1 MGFFGRKKDKEKE
14 KEKKGG
20 LFGWMKRKQADEPER
35 EEQIVEPELETDT
48 DDVAAQMLAEREAAR
63 QAETEQWREAAEA
76 EIAADQ
82 AEAAALAAKA
92 AQDELLTE
100 EEDSEAENEEDEDEE
115 EPIAVTFQ
123 PEEAESEAEE
133 AEPETVKVEPEAV
146 AEPETVKVE
155 PEAVAEPETVE
166 SEPEAVAEPET
177 VETELEEV
185 TEPETVES
193 ELEEVAES
201 ETVESELEE
210 VAEPETVEPEPE
222 EVAEPETVEPEPE
235 EIAEPETVES
245 ELEEVAEPETVE
257 TEPKEVAEP
266 ETVETEPEEVAEP
279 ETVETEPEEVA
290 ELETEE
296 SESEELDET
305 EAEASEPEEFD
316 ETEAEAS
323 EPEEP
328 QEPEKKKKKG
338 FFEKIRDGLRKT
350 KDSVIAKMQLVLNA
364 FTKIDEDL
372 FDQLEETMIM
382 GDMGAETSIEICD
395 QLRKRVKERGITDPK
410 QIMGLIQ
417 EIIGEMLGED
427 QTLQLQTKPSVIM
440 VIGVNGAGKTT
451 TIGKLCHQLKEDGK
465 KVIVAAADTF
475 RAAAIDQL
483 EVWTDRAGVELVK
496 HAEGSDPAAVVY
508 DAIEAAKARNCDVL
522 ICDTAGRLH
531 NKKNLMQELAKINR
545 IIENKA
551 AGCDKEILL
560 VLDATTGQ
568 NAVNQ
573 ARLFKEVADITGIVL
588 TKLDGTAKGGII
600 VSIKNELE
608 IPVKLIGV
616 GEKID
621 DLQPFHARD
630 FVNALFETEERK

>member
-35 EEQIVEPELETDT
+35 EEQIVEPEPETDT

-63 QAETEQWREAAEA
+63 QAETEQWREEAEA

-100 EEDSEAENEEDEDEE
+100 EEDSEADAEDEDDE

-133 AEPETVKVEPEAV
+133 AEPETVKVEPE
-146 AEPETVKVE
+146 E
-155 PEAVAEPETVE
+155 VAEPETVE
-166 SEPEAVAEPET
+166 PEPEAVAEPET
-177 VETELEEV
+177 VETEPEAV
-185 TEPETVES
+185 TEPETVE
-193 ELEEVAES
+193 
-201 ETVESELEE
+201 T
-210 VAEPETVEPEPE
+210 EPE
-222 EVAEPETVEPEPE
+222 EVAELETVEPEPE

-245 ELEEVAEPETVE
+245 ELEEVAES
-257 TEPKEVAEP
+257 
-266 ETVETEPEEVAEP
+266 
-279 ETVETEPEEVA
+279 
-290 ELETEE
+290 ETEE
-296 SESEELDET
+296 
-305 EAEASEPEEFD
+305 SEPEEFD

-323 EPEEP
+323 EPE
-328 QEPEKKKKKG
+328 EPEKKKKKG

-372 FDQLEETMIM
+372 FDQLEETMII

>member
-35 EEQIVEPELETDT
+35 EEQIVEPEPETDT

-63 QAETEQWREAAEA
+63 QAETEQWREEAEA

-82 AEAAALAAKA
+82 VEAAALAAKA

-115 EPIAVTFQ
+115 EPIVVTFQ
-123 PEEAESEAEE
+123 PEEADSEAEE
-133 AEPETVKVEPEAV
+133 TEPEE
-146 AEPETVKVE
+146 
-155 PEAVAEPETVE
+155 VAEPETVE
-166 SEPEAVAEPET
+166 SK
-177 VETELEEV
+177 LEEV

-193 ELEEVAES
+193 ELEEVAE
-201 ETVESELEE
+201 
-210 VAEPETVEPEPE
+210 
-222 EVAEPETVEPEPE
+222 
-235 EIAEPETVES
+235 PETVES
-245 ELEEVAEPETVE
+245 ELEEV
-257 TEPKEVAEP
+257 TELEM
-266 ETVETEPEEVAEP
+266 VETEPEEVAEP
-279 ETVETEPEEVA
+279 
-290 ELETEE
+290 
-296 SESEELDET
+296 ET

>member
-35 EEQIVEPELETDT
+35 EEQIVEPEPETDT

-63 QAETEQWREAAEA
+63 QAETEQWREEAEA

-100 EEDSEAENEEDEDEE
+100 EEDSKADAEDEEDEDDE

-146 AEPETVKVE
+146 AEPEMVEAEPEAVAEPKMVEAE

-166 SEPEAVAEPET
+166 TEPEEIAEPETVEPEPEAVAEPETVEHEPEAVAEPET
-177 VETELEEV
+177 VETELEEI
-185 TEPETVES
+185 
-193 ELEEVAES
+193 
-201 ETVESELEE
+201 
-210 VAEPETVEPEPE
+210 AEPETVEPEPE
-222 EVAEPETVEPEPE
+222 EVAEPETVESKPE
-235 EIAEPETVES
+235 EI
-245 ELEEVAEPETVE
+245 
-257 TEPKEVAEP
+257 AEP

-279 ETVETEPEEVA
+279 ETVET
-290 ELETEE
+290 
-296 SESEELDET
+296 
-305 EAEASEPEEFD
+305 
-316 ETEAEAS
+316 

>member
-1 MGFFGRKKDKEKE
+1 
-14 KEKKGG
+14 
-20 LFGWMKRKQADEPER
+20 MKRKQADEPER
-35 EEQIVEPELETDT
+35 EEQIVEPEPETDT

-63 QAETEQWREAAEA
+63 QAETEQWREEAEA

-100 EEDSEAENEEDEDEE
+100 EEDSEADAEDEDDE

-146 AEPETVKVE
+146 AES
-155 PEAVAEPETVE
+155 ETVE
-166 SEPEAVAEPET
+166 SELEEVAEPET

-185 TEPETVES
+185 TEPETVE
-193 ELEEVAES
+193 
-201 ETVESELEE
+201 T
-210 VAEPETVEPEPE
+210 EPE

-257 TEPKEVAEP
+257 TEPEEVAEP
-266 ETVETEPEEVAEP
+266 ETVETELEEVAEP

-290 ELETEE
+290 ESETEE
-296 SESEELDET
+296 
-305 EAEASEPEEFD
+305 SEPEEFD

-323 EPEEP
+323 EPE
-328 QEPEKKKKKG
+328 EPEKKKKKG

-372 FDQLEETMIM
+372 FDQLEETMII

>member
-35 EEQIVEPELETDT
+35 EEQIVEPEPETDT

-63 QAETEQWREAAEA
+63 QAETEQWREEAEA

-100 EEDSEAENEEDEDEE
+100 AEDSEADAEDEDDE

-133 AEPETVKVEPEAV
+133 AEPEA
-146 AEPETVKVE
+146 
-155 PEAVAEPETVE
+155 
-166 SEPEAVAEPET
+166 
-177 VETELEEV
+177 
-185 TEPETVES
+185 
-193 ELEEVAES
+193 VAES

-210 VAEPETVEPEPE
+210 VAEPETVETEPEEIAEPETVETEPEAVAEPETVETELEEVAEPETVETEPEEIAEPETVGPEPE
-222 EVAEPETVEPEPE
+222 EVAEPETVEPESE
-235 EIAEPETVES
+235 AVAEPETVEP
-245 ELEEVAEPETVE
+245 EPEKVAEPETVE
-257 TEPKEVAEP
+257 TEA
-266 ETVETEPEEVAEP
+266 
-279 ETVETEPEEVA
+279 
-290 ELETEE
+290 
-296 SESEELDET
+296 
-305 EAEASEPEEFD
+305 
-316 ETEAEAS
+316 
-323 EPEEP
+323 EEP

>member
-35 EEQIVEPELETDT
+35 EEQIVEPEPETDT

-63 QAETEQWREAAEA
+63 QAETEQWREEAEA

-82 AEAAALAAKA
+82 VEAAALAAKA

-100 EEDSEAENEEDEDEE
+100 EEDSEAENEEDEE

-123 PEEAESEAEE
+123 PEEADSEAEE
-133 AEPETVKVEPEAV
+133 TEPEAV
-146 AEPETVKVE
+146 A
-155 PEAVAEPETVE
+155 
-166 SEPEAVAEPET
+166 
-177 VETELEEV
+177 
-185 TEPETVES
+185 EPETVES

-201 ETVESELEE
+201 ETVE
-210 VAEPETVEPEPE
+210 TEPE
-222 EVAEPETVEPEPE
+222 EVT
-235 EIAEPETVES
+235 
-245 ELEEVAEPETVE
+245 ELETVE
-257 TEPKEVAEP
+257 TEPEAVAEP

-279 ETVETEPEEVA
+279 ETVETEPEEIAEPETEEVEPEEVA
-290 ELETEE
+290 EPETEE
-296 SESEELDET
+296 SESEEVAEPET
-305 EAEASEPEEFD
+305 EESEPEEVAEPETVETEPEEVAEPEAEASESEELD

>member
-20 LFGWMKRKQADEPER
+20 LFGWMKRKQTDEPER
-35 EEQIVEPELETDT
+35 EAQIVEPEPETDT

-63 QAETEQWREAAEA
+63 QAEAEQWREEAEA

-100 EEDSEAENEEDEDEE
+100 EEDSEADAEDEEDEDDE

-146 AEPETVKVE
+146 AEPETV
-155 PEAVAEPETVE
+155 
-166 SEPEAVAEPET
+166 
-177 VETELEEV
+177 
-185 TEPETVES
+185 ES
-193 ELEEVAES
+193 ELE
-201 ETVESELEE
+201 
-210 VAEPETVEPEPE
+210 
-222 EVAEPETVEPEPE
+222 
-235 EIAEPETVES
+235 
-245 ELEEVAEPETVE
+245 
-257 TEPKEVAEP
+257 EVAEP

-279 ETVETEPEEVA
+279 ETVETESEEVTELETVETEPEEVA
-290 ELETEE
+290 EPETVETEPEEIAEPETVETEPEEVAEPETVETEPKEVAEPETEE
-296 SESEELDET
+296 TESEEVAEPET
-305 EAEASEPEEFD
+305 EASESEEFD